1 MGTQRRKSFAKQ
13 TSQYNISCN
22 CNGHM
27 KHIVHIIHI
36 KNKNTYGIEAMASSA
51 AEVSEIAPLTIN
63 DLKSARPMRH
73 K

>member
-1 MGTQRRKSFAKQ
+1 MQLQWTHE
-13 TSQYNISCN
+13 THYTCYIY
-22 CNGHM
+22 
-27 KHIVHIIHI
+27 I
-36 KNKNTYGIEAMASSA
+36 KNTYGIEAMASSA